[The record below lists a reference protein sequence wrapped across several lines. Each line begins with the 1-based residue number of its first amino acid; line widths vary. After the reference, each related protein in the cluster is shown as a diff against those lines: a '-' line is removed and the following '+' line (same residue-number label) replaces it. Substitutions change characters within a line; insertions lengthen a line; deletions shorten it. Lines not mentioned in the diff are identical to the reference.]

1 MEEYPIMV
9 IEVDGKKVTVG
20 TKATIKDKKKN
31 PESDDKNKE
40 VKK

>member
-20 TKATIKDKKKN
+20 TKATVKDS
-31 PESDDKNKE
+31 ESDDKNKE